1 MNKTGKYIS
10 ERKNLLSIY
19 FTADYPYKGSTKDII
34 VALQNAG
41 ADLLEVGIPF
51 SDPLADGVVIQKS
64 SYKALENGFLLD
76 NLFADLEEIRPQI
89 TIPLVLM
96 GYFNTVLAYDVEK
109 FLKKCH
115 SLGIDTIIFP
125 DLPPV
130 IYVDRYADLFEKY
143 DVSPVFLI
151 TPQTS
156 DLRINYLNGLSKA
169 FIYAVAD
176 NSITGASADLSDKQ
190 LIYFNKIKA
199 TKFDVPVMIGFGI
212 SDKKAYEKAC
222 NYANGVIIGS
232 AFIKSIENITQDNQ
246 QNNQQNNNE
255 ISKTITDF
263 IHSIKK

>member
-1 MNKTGKYIS
+1 MNKTGKYIA
-10 ERKNLLSIY
+10 ERQNLLSIY

-34 VALQNAG
+34 IALQNAG

-51 SDPLADGVVIQKS
+51 SDPLADGIVIQKS

-76 NLFADLEEIRPQI
+76 KLFDDLAAIKPQI

-115 SLGIDTIIFP
+115 SLGIDAIIFP
-125 DLPPV
+125 DLPPA
-130 IYVDRYADLFEKY
+130 IYASTYVDLFEKY
-143 DVSPVFLI
+143 DVCPVFLI
-151 TPQTS
+151 TPQTA
-156 DLRINYLNGLSKA
+156 DDRIGYINSLSKA
-169 FIYAVAD
+169 FVYAVAD

-190 LIYFNKIKA
+190 LTYFNKIRA
-199 TKFDVPVMIGFGI
+199 ITLFDVPVMIGFGI

-232 AFIKSIENITQDNQ
+232 AFIKSIENITQDNPQ
-246 QNNQQNNNE
+246 E
-255 ISKTITDF
+255 TSKIIQDF
-263 IHSIKK
+263 IDSIKG

>member
-19 FTADYPYKGSTKDII
+19 FTADYPYKGSTKDIVI
-34 VALQNAG
+34 ALQNAG

-51 SDPLADGVVIQKS
+51 SDPLADGIIIQKS

-76 NLFADLEEIRPQI
+76 NLFADLEEIKPQI

-96 GYFNTVLAYDVEK
+96 GYFNTVLAYGAES
-109 FLKKCH
+109 FLQKCH

-125 DLPPV
+125 DLPPA

-143 DVSPVFLI
+143 GVSPVFLI
-151 TPQTS
+151 TPQTP
-156 DLRINYLNGLSKA
+156 DARINYLNSLSKA

-176 NSITGASADLSDKQ
+176 NSITGKSTDLSDKQ
-190 LIYFNKIKA
+190 LTYFNKIKD

-232 AFIKSIENITQDNQ
+232 AFIKAIENISENISE
-246 QNNQQNNNE
+246 NHNE
-255 ISKTITDF
+255 TSKIITDF
-263 IHSIKK
+263 IHSIKN

>member
-10 ERKNLLSIY
+10 ETKNLLSIY

-34 VALQNAG
+34 IALQNAG

-76 NLFADLEEIRPQI
+76 NLFDDLATIKPQI

-125 DLPPV
+125 DLPPA
-130 IYVDRYADLFEKY
+130 IYADTYADLFQKY

-156 DLRINYLNGLSKA
+156 TDRINYLNGLSNA

-190 LIYFNKIKA
+190 LTYFNKIKA

-232 AFIKSIENITQDNQ
+232 AFIKSIENITQNNKQ
-246 QNNQQNNNE
+246 QTG
-255 ISKTITDF
+255 KTIQDF
-263 IHSIKK
+263 IHSIKN